1 MESFSAH
8 IMTIA
13 SSMDVFF
20 DQLKD
25 VKSATEQTIG
35 TLPDLVA
42 WATHEELREKLA
54 DYAAVTRSYTRQILA
69 IFEGHSIE
77 PGDDVCKAI
86 AGLIEGGNTHL
97 RMAADATVRDHL
109 LIAHCNR
116 IGHYLQA
123 AAGFTLGMA
132 GKCELRA
139 ESIVLAEMVAQH
151 RAFTE
156 DLAGIG
162 AHAFGLEMG
171 GSP

>member
-1 MESFSAH
+1 
-8 IMTIA
+8 
-13 SSMDVFF
+13 MDVFF

-25 VKSATEQTIG
+25 LKSATEQTLG

-42 WATHEELREKLA
+42 WATHAELREQLA
-54 DYAAVTRSYTRQILA
+54 DYAAVTRSHLRQILV

-77 PGDDVCKAI
+77 
-86 AGLIEGGNTHL
+86 GLIEGGNTHL

-139 ESIVLAEMVAQH
+139 ESIVLAEMVAKH